1 VQPEGR
7 SRSEAPPPMGW
18 NTWDCYGSLITE
30 AEVRANADCLAQR
43 LLLYGWDHVVVDI
56 NWYEPCRGLSEAL
69 TDGGVRDEF
78 GRYQPAPN
86 RFPSAAGGAGFRPL
100 ADFIHSRGLKLGI
113 HVMRGVP
120 RRAVEL
126 CEPIKGTPFTA
137 DQIAD
142 FGSVCGWNANNY
154 GVDMTRPGAQAYYD
168 SLLELYSAWEVDFIK
183 ADDMTRP
190 EEVEALVRSIE
201 RCGRPIT
208 LSLVGMNAPTPLS
221 HPRARMYRISQDV
234 WDEWRKERWWC
245 GVDDMFELAASYAPK
260 IVAGCYPDA
269 DMLPI
274 GRIGRNDALGDERQT
289 SLTPDEQTSLLTL
302 WSIFRSPL
310 MLGGSVVDL
319 DDFTYSLLTNA
330 EVLAVNQC
338 SLGNRPLYTEAG
350 RAAWVAQD
358 TEHAGT
364 YLALFNRGER
374 PQSIAIDLNEIGL
387 SGRAAARD
395 LWQRRAIGT
404 FEGTI
409 EQTVAPHGAA
419 LLHLASSRQSMSGRG
434 RNTTA
439 GKSCY
444 SDGSSSLT
452 DVRP

>member
-1 VQPEGR
+1 
-7 SRSEAPPPMGW
+7 MGW
-18 NTWDCYGSLITE
+18 NTWDCYGTLITE
-30 AEVRANADCLAQR
+30 AEARENADCLAQR
-43 LLLYGWDHVVVDI
+43 LLPFGWDHVVLDM
-56 NWYEPCRGLSEAL
+56 NWYEPSRGLGDGL

-78 GRYQPAPN
+78 GRYLPAPN

-100 ADFIHSRGLKLGI
+100 ADFVHSRGLKLGI
-113 HVMRGVP
+113 HIMRGVP

-126 CEPIKGTPFTA
+126 GEPVKGTPFTA

-142 FGSVCGWNANNY
+142 LGSVCGWNTNNY
-154 GVDMTRPGAQAYYD
+154 GIDMSHPGAQAYYD
-168 SLLELYSAWEVDFIK
+168 SLLELYSAWEIDFIK

-190 EEVEALVRSIE
+190 EEIGALVHAIE
-201 RCGRPIT
+201 QCGRPMT
-208 LSLVGMNAPTPLS
+208 LSLVGINAPVPLS
-221 HPRARMYRISQDV
+221 HPRARMYRISPDV
-234 WDEWRKERWWC
+234 WDEWDEPETPWC
-245 GVDDMFELAASYAPK
+245 GVDDMFELAARFAPQ
-260 IVAGCYPDA
+260 IVEGCYPDA

-274 GRIGRNDALGDERQT
+274 GRIGRNDAVGEERQT
-289 SLTPDEQTSLLTL
+289 RLAPAEQTTLLTL
-302 WSIFRSPL
+302 WCMFRSPL

-319 DDFTYSLLTNA
+319 DDFTYSLLANPEA
-330 EVLAVNQC
+330 LAVNQY
-338 SLGNRPLYTEAG
+338 SLGNRPLFTEAG

-358 TEHAGT
+358 TEHAAT
-364 YLALFNRGER
+364 YLALFNRGKR

-444 SDGSSSLT
+444 PDGRSSLT
-452 DVRP
+452 DMKP